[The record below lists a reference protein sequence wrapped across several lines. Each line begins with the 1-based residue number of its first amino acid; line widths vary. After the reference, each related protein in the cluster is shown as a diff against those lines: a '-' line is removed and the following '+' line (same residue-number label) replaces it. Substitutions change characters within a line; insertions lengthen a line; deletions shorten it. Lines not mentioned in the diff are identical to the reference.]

1 MRKQGLIINEI
12 LESRDMVLKSVKT
25 RVYVRHN
32 KWMLSYDKIVKKNGE
47 ALAIPVNPLNLKE
60 VLEPEKAIKHL
71 ETALFNTPS
80 P

>member
-1 MRKQGLIINEI
+1 
-12 LESRDMVLKSVKT
+12 
-25 RVYVRHN
+25 
-32 KWMLSYDKIVKKNGE
+32 MLSYDKIVKKNGE

-60 VLEPEKAIKHL
+60 VLEPEKHL